1 MSAPALDDPAFWAGD
16 AEPELARLR
25 AESPVHWHEPGKFWA
40 LTRHADV
47 LAVSKDPARFCSS
60 QGVLMADRDRTVAA
74 ADSIL
79 YVDPP
84 AHSRYRKLVSA
95 GFTARRVG
103 ALEDQVRRLTREV
116 LDAIDPAEEVDLVET
131 IAAPLPLLVIA
142 ELLGVPASDR
152 DRFRIWSDAVMEA
165 ASRITD
171 ENALLAL
178 ELMDYFTKALQERA
192 DAPRDDL
199 LSVLVGAEVDG
210 DRLAIGEQIGFCM
223 SLLVAGNETTRSAI
237 SGGLVALAEHPD
249 QRSRL
254 ADDLALLPTAV
265 EEVLRWVTPIAA
277 MARTATSDTVI
288 GDEKV
293 SAGDYVVMVYLSAN
307 RDEAVFGPD
316 ADLFDITRV
325 SNPHLTFGIGEHF
338 CLGASLAR
346 LETRVL
352 LEELL
357 ARWPSYDVTDPGE
370 RIQSTLMRQR
380 RGVRAVP
387 AP

>member
-1 MSAPALDDPAFWAGD
+1 MRAPALDDPAFWAGD
-16 AEPELARLR
+16 AEPALARLR
-25 AESPVHWHEPGKFWA
+25 AQTPVYWHEPGKFWA

-47 LAVSKDPARFCSS
+47 LAVSKDPASFCSS
-60 QGVLMADRDRTVAA
+60 QGVLMADRDRNVVA

-84 AHSRYRKLVSA
+84 AHARYRKLVSA
-95 GFTARRVG
+95 GFTARRV
-103 ALEDQVRRLTREV
+103 AVLEEQVRRLAREV
-116 LDAIDPAEEVDLVET
+116 LEAIDPTDEVDLVDT
-131 IAAPLPLLVIA
+131 VAAPLPLLVIA

-152 DRFRIWSDAVMEA
+152 DQFRIWSDAVMEA
-165 ASRITD
+165 ASQITD

-178 ELMDYFTKALQERA
+178 ELMDYFTKALA
-192 DAPRDDL
+192 DRESAPRDDL
-199 LSVLVGAEVDG
+199 LSVLVNAEVDG
-210 DRLAIGEQIGFCM
+210 DRLTLGEQIGFCM

-254 ADDLALLPTAV
+254 ANDAALLPTAV

-277 MARTATSDTVI
+277 MARTATADTVI

-316 ADLFDITRV
+316 ATAFDIGRV

-357 ARWPSYDVTDPGE
+357 TRWPSYDVTDPGE
-370 RIQSTLMRQR
+370 RIPSTLMRQR
-380 RGVRAVP
+380 
-387 AP
+387 